1 MRISDWSSD
10 VCSSDLSHRLLPGV
24 APNRGHE
31 KADDDS
37 PNTPKQHLVSMPG
50 KRIES
55 SPQFGHAG
63 ESAEPKEQ
71 RDYRPGSSADE
82 KETKFRSEEHT
93 SALQSQMR
101 HSSAVCCLKN
111 KTHQ

>member
-10 VCSSDLSHRLLPGV
+10 VCSSDISHRLLPGV

-71 RDYRPGSSADE
+71 RDYGPGSSRTE
-82 KETKFRSEEHT
+82 ERRVGKEWVRTGRT
-93 SALQSQMR
+93 GWR
-101 HSSAVCCLKN
+101 PDN
-111 KTHQ
+111 